1 MNRVFTLKTKTF
13 LTRNLYIKLKC
24 RIIFKYKNNQIMSE
38 EIITQEEL
46 KKLTPIKKGELLELK
61 TKEELEK
68 QGFVTTISKAQRW
81 DEDSKRMQI
90 LGDNGI
96 DALTRRK
103 IGQYHYNGIVQCKC
117 YASTS
122 TISTEV
128 IAQIDNNIDHW
139 KQERSFGLLVVLTK
153 DSLNQRARNA
163 VLNARNPIFVA
174 TLQEIRRGDVQQK
187 LQELKWE
194 DYPGKYLKRTRLE
207 VEVAEELQNIGEIQ
221 ISAKRIKG
229 LKFEENVMRQ

>member
-13 LTRNLYIKLKC
+13 LTRNLYIKSKC
-24 RIIFKYKNNQIMSE
+24 QTTFKYKNNQIMSE
-38 EIITQEEL
+38 EIIIQEEL

-81 DEDSKRMQI
+81 DEDSKKMQI

-96 DALTRRK
+96 DAITRRK

-153 DSLNQRARNA
+153 DSLNQKARNA
-163 VLNARNPIFVA
+163 VLNARNPIIVA
-174 TLQEIRRGDVQQK
+174 TLQDIRRGKVQQK

-194 DYPGKYLKRTRLE
+194 DYPGKYLKRTR
-207 VEVAEELQNIGEIQ
+207 VG
-221 ISAKRIKG
+221 R
-229 LKFEENVMRQ
+229 R

>member
-24 RIIFKYKNNQIMSE
+24 QITFKYKNNQIMSE

-46 KKLTPIKKGELLELK
+46 KKLTPIKKGELLEIK

-81 DEDSKRMQI
+81 DKDSKRMQI
-90 LGDNGI
+90 LGDNG
-96 DALTRRK
+96 
-103 IGQYHYNGIVQCKC
+103 
-117 YASTS
+117 
-122 TISTEV
+122 
-128 IAQIDNNIDHW
+128 IDHW

-163 VLNARNPIFVA
+163 VLNARNPIIVA
-174 TLQEIRRGDVQQK
+174 TLQEIRRGEVQQK
-187 LQELKWE
+187 LQKLKWE
-194 DYPGKYLKRTRLE
+194 DYPGKYLKRT
-207 VEVAEELQNIGEIQ
+207 
-221 ISAKRIKG
+221 
-229 LKFEENVMRQ
+229 